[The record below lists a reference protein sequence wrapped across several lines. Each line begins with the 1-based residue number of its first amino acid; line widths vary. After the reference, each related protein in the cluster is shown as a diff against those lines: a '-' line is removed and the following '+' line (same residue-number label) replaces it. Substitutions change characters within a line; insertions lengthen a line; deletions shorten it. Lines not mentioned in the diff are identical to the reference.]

1 MVINIHSLIKNS
13 GVNGPGDR
21 FVIWTQGCRKGCKN
35 CYNPETWSHYKNNLI
50 TIEEIIKEI
59 KDSNATG
66 VTISGGDPFEQ
77 PREIFSLFEKI
88 SLLDLKDGVIVFT
101 GYTLEEIK
109 TIPQLESCLKY
120 IDLLIDGRYFED
132 LRISSGLAGSSN
144 QQFHFLTDK
153 ISREEV
159 LIDQEVEIHFS
170 SGLIQITGF
179 PIIDRKELE
188 LKGIKI
194 LNE

>member
-13 GVNGPGDR
+13 RVNGPGDR

-50 TIEEIIKEI
+50 TIEEIINQI

-77 PREIFSLFEKI
+77 PKEIFSLLEKI

-101 GYTLEEIK
+101 GYTIEEIK

-120 IDLLIDGRYFED
+120 IDLLIDGKYFED

>member
-1 MVINIHSLIKNS
+1 M
-13 GVNGPGDR
+13 
-21 FVIWTQGCRKGCKN
+21 
-35 CYNPETWSHYKNNLI
+35 
-50 TIEEIIKEI
+50 
-59 KDSNATG
+59 
-66 VTISGGDPFEQ
+66 
-77 PREIFSLFEKI
+77 EIFSLLEKI

-101 GYTLEEIK
+101 GYTIEEIK
-109 TIPQLESCLKY
+109 KDPQLEECLKY
-120 IDLLIDGRYFED
+120 IDVLIDGRYVDE
-132 LRISSGLAGSSN
+132 LRISSGLFGSSN
-144 QQFHFLTDK
+144 QNVHIYSDK
-153 ISREEV
+153 ISRDNI